1 MRQTPVGFKAEK
13 LDLEGVISQ
22 PDELEG
28 PFPAVLICHAEPHLG
43 GTMESPVVAALVQ
56 GLADHGLLTLRFN
69 YRGVGSSERETS
81 LGPGEMEDTRAA
93 LKVLLSWPTVDR
105 NRVAI
110 VGYSFGAGI
119 SVRVLMREEKVLR
132 AGVAI
137 SPPLELPPLG
147 LQGVTKLGKLR
158 RPLQVI
164 IGQDDGLTKPDKL
177 KEWAESW
184 GNEGIS
190 TVVIEG
196 ADRSWQGKR
205 NALSRTVSEFLTK
218 AFQS

>member
-1 MRQTPVGFKAEK
+1 MGFKAEK

-196 ADRSWQGKR
+196 TDRSWQGKR

>member
-1 MRQTPVGFKAEK
+1 
-13 LDLEGVISQ
+13 
-22 PDELEG
+22 
-28 PFPAVLICHAEPHLG
+28 
-43 GTMESPVVAALVQ
+43 MESPVVKVLVQ
-56 GLADHGLLTLRFN
+56 GLAERGLLTLRFN
-69 YRGVGSSERETS
+69 YRGVGSSEGETS
-81 LGPGEMEDTRAA
+81 LGPGEVEDTRAA
-93 LKVLLSWPTVDR
+93 LKVLRSWPTVDR
-105 NRVAI
+105 NRVGV

-147 LQGVTKLGKLR
+147 LEGITKLDKLR

-177 KEWAESW
+177 KEWAENW
-184 GNEGIS
+184 ENEGIS

-196 ADRSWQGKR
+196 TDRSWQGKR
-205 NALSRTVSEFLTK
+205 NVLSRTVSEFLTH